1 MRKHP
6 NPVSLR
12 EAWVLCFILGVIM
25 LNFPFLQIFN
35 KETGLFGF
43 PVLFLYFFL
52 GWPLSILVIYLF
64 SRKIDHGAESR
75 SAGEEPKQGRE

>member
-1 MRKHP
+1 MTKNP
-6 NPVSLR
+6 NPVRLR

-35 KETGLFGF
+35 KDSSVFGF

-52 GWPLSILVIYLF
+52 GWPASILVIYLF
-64 SRKIDHGAESR
+64 CRRLKMETGGDDSEQD
-75 SAGEEPKQGRE
+75 QQ